1 VSFLSKKS
9 VLEELEKA
17 KASKTK
23 QWRDSLPTWCP
34 GCGHFTGLY
43 GLYEAAETLKI
54 STKDFVVV
62 SGIGCS
68 GRFPFFIKGF
78 GLHGLHG
85 RAIPIATGI
94 KVANPDLTV
103 VVVGGDGD
111 GVGIGGGHFPHAA
124 RSNFNLTYILLDNSI
139 YGLTKGQIS
148 PTSPMGMK
156 SGTSPYGNIA
166 RPLNPTTLA
175 LAYGATF
182 VARTFSRERDMVTE
196 LITKAIQH
204 KGFSFIHDLSPCVVF
219 NKDVTYSSWHDVT
232 AELPAEHDFM
242 DRSRA
247 MILADSTKPIYHGLF
262 FREEIPSF
270 DDHVQKFKGGLNQPA

>member
-1 VSFLSKKS
+1 MSFLSKQS
-9 VLEELEKA
+9 VIDGFNKA
-17 KASKTK
+17 KAAKTK
-23 QWRDSLPTWCP
+23 EWRDSLPTWCP
-34 GCGHFTGLY
+34 GCGHFTGLH

-54 STKDFVVV
+54 PPKDFVVV

-94 KVANPDLTV
+94 KVANPGLTV

-182 VARTFSRERDMVTE
+182 VARTFSREREMVSQI
-196 LITKAIQH
+196 ITKAIEH
-204 KGFSFIHDLSPCVVF
+204 KGFSFIHDLTPCVEF
-219 NKDVTYSSWHDVT
+219 NKLVTYKSWNEAVS
-232 AELPAEHDFM
+232 ELPAEHDTQ
-242 DRSRA
+242 DHSKA
-247 MILADSTKPIYHGLF
+247 KKLAESTNPIYQGLF
-262 FREEIPSF
+262 FQEQIPTF
-270 DDHVQKFKGGLNQPA
+270 DDHVQKVRNGLNQST